1 MRSVAHISD
10 LHFGREDPAIAEAL
24 LKDLHAFQPSLVIV
38 SGDLT
43 QRASKVQ
50 FAAAAEFLKR
60 VHLPLFIVPGNH
72 DIPLYN
78 VLRRFFMPLKHYKKY
93 ISPDVGP
100 VFNDGKIAVIGINTA
115 RSMAIKNGR
124 ISKKQIRLLSE
135 SISTIEKSIFTI
147 VVTHHPLITPHAR
160 RMQKFVIRSNM
171 ALDALDES
179 GVDLLLSGHKHK
191 TYHGDIR
198 DLRPTTKCSMILAQ
212 AGTAISERRRD
223 EPNAYNIIRIK
234 KGTVQVI
241 VRAWN
246 GEQFETATDK
256 TYQRVEN
263 KWVPVA

>member
-1 MRSVAHISD
+1 MRSIAHISD
-10 LHFGREDPAIAEAL
+10 LHFGREDPEIAEAL
-24 LKDLHAFQPSLVIV
+24 LKDLQSFQPSLVIV

-50 FAAAAEFLKR
+50 FKAAASYLKR
-60 VHLPLFIVPGNH
+60 IPFPLFIVPGNH

-78 VLRRFFMPLKHYKKY
+78 VLRRFISPLRQYKKH

-100 VFNDGKIAVIGINTA
+100 LFNDGKIAVLGIDTA
-115 RSMAIKNGR
+115 KSLAIKNGR
-124 ISKKQIRLLSE
+124 ISKKQISLLTE

-147 VVTHHPLITPHAR
+147 VVTHHPLITPHAK

-171 ALDALDES
+171 ALNALDES

-212 AGTAISERRRD
+212 AGTAISERRRN
-223 EPNAYNIIRIK
+223 EPNAYNIIKVK
-234 KGTVQVI
+234 KGTAQII
-241 VRAWN
+241 VRSCED
-246 GEQFETATDK
+246 GTFKTVTEK
-256 TYQRVEN
+256 TYRRVEN
-263 KWVPVA
+263 KWVPTA